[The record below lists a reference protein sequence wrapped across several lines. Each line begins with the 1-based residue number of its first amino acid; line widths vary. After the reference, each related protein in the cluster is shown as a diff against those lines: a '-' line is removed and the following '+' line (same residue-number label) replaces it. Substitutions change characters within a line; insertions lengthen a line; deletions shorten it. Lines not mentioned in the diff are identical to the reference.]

1 MSERVN
7 EILCAANPQGSASA
21 IERLLATAEEH
32 GVQAVALVGNL
43 GDQDGN
49 SAVFRARSR
58 EGAGLLVPGPEDAPD
73 LGQPPNRAGGGDCQP
88 PRLGNPGAAPV
99 REENW
104 AAMRLTAWRRTG
116 GWVRMK
122 IH

>member
-43 GDQDGN
+43 GDQDDN
-49 SAVFRARSR
+49 SAW
-58 EGAGLLVPGPEDAPD
+58 
-73 LGQPPNRAGGGDCQP
+73 
-88 PRLGNPGAAPV
+88 RL
-99 REENW
+99 R
-104 AAMRLTAWRRTG
+104 RRTA
-116 GWVRMK
+116 VSFRRP
-122 IH
+122 